1 MPAPAA
7 GQTPMTFDT
16 DIVRRWTRLVG
27 ALRTRRRR
35 QDLGSPGAAAALA
48 DIADESLQM
57 STAILQDLAGA
68 QLDCE
73 RLRAAVRAQAAQRQ
87 HLLDQIPIACVA
99 ADMDGVIE
107 YANHPAAVL
116 LNVSPKHL
124 RGRMLLHFSAD
135 RVAFSRLLADLPL
148 AGGRV
153 EAPLP
158 VRPRERGP
166 SRLEALIVPAGTPDG
181 SSWFW
186 FLTPAGAAE
195 TAIAA
200 DSSSYSSAE
209 RNTA

>member
-1 MPAPAA
+1 
-7 GQTPMTFDT
+7 MTFDT

-27 ALRTRRRR
+27 ALQTRRRR
-35 QDLGSPGAAAALA
+35 QGLGSPDAAAALA
-48 DIADESLQM
+48 DLADESLAL
-57 STAILQDLAGA
+57 SAGILQGLAGA

-87 HLLDQIPIACVA
+87 HVLNQIPIACVA
-99 ADMDGVIE
+99 ADKDGVIE
-107 YANHPAAVL
+107 YANPAAALL

-124 RGRMLLHFSAD
+124 RGRMLLHFSVD

-148 AGGRV
+148 AGGRI

-166 SRLEALIVPAGTPDG
+166 SRLQALIVPAGAPDG

-186 FLTPAGAAE
+186 FLTPVAAAE
-195 TAIAA
+195 TKIAA
-200 DSSSYSSAE
+200 GSSSYSSGE

>member
-1 MPAPAA
+1 
-7 GQTPMTFDT
+7 MTFDT
-16 DIVRRWTRLVG
+16 DIVRRWTRLVS

-35 QDLGSPGAAAALA
+35 QDLGSLNAAAALA
-48 DIADESLQM
+48 DLFEESLEL
-57 STAILQDLAGA
+57 SAGILQDLAGA

-87 HLLDQIPIACVA
+87 HVLDQIPIACVA

-107 YANHPAAVL
+107 YANSPAALL
-116 LNVSPKHL
+116 LNVSAKHL

-153 EAPLP
+153 KAPLP

-166 SRLEALIVPAGTPDG
+166 SRLQALIVPAGAPDG
-181 SSWFW
+181 TSWFW
-186 FLTPAGAAE
+186 FLTPVATAE
-195 TAIAA
+195 TESAG
-200 DSSSYSSAE
+200 DSSLYSSAE